1 MKILVLNV
9 EEIEYPVNQL
19 MMEML
24 HVVAQMVFLKAIKK
38 LVKNVILIVKHAEF
52 KMTTYLV

>member
-1 MKILVLNV
+1 
-9 EEIEYPVNQL
+9 

-24 HVVAQMVFLKAIKK
+24 HVVAQMVFFKPIKK

-52 KMTTYLV
+52 KMIIYLV